1 MGIALLAQGKVTK
14 MSLKAFGLYGHTSF
28 CHLFQIIRGLLLGF
42 IPTTPMQWTNGVLG
56 FVSGSKEHAVKQLL
70 SGEAIDAGFGRGE
83 LSGLL
88 ANLRALM
95 VVVSS
100 PIFSRVS
107 LWGRAKGF
115 PGAPLVAVTTI
126 IMAAELVFR
135 TVDKQTVSNQAT
147 KPSP

>member
-1 MGIALLAQGKVTK
+1 MGVALLLQGKVTK
-14 MSLKAFGLYGHTSF
+14 MSLKTFGLYGHTSF
-28 CHLFQIIRGLLLGF
+28 CHAFQVIRGLLLGF
-42 IPTTPMQWTNGVLG
+42 IPTATMQWVNGVLG

-107 LWGRAKGF
+107 LWGRANGF
-115 PGAPLVAVTTI
+115 PGAPLVAVTAV

-135 TVDKQTVSNQAT
+135 TIDKATVSRKAT
-147 KPSP
+147 KSSA